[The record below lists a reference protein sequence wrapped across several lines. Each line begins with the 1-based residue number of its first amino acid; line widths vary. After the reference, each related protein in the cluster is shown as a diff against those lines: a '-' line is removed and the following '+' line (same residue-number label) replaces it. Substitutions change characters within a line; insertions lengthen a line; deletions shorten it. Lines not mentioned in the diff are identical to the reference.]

1 MAERF
6 GFALTVQQLA
16 RGSDRV
22 LVLSD
27 IAARRAADGWFRSAE
42 LSDLFVQFRIPLPG
56 NLSQQLADL
65 ARQGHVMRHPSQ
77 RPVAWSVTPR
87 GRARVLELTA
97 GVAALVAEE
106 ELQEVTGA
114 TVAEVVHPLVPHSMA
129 PIGLVSEV
137 SRFLRRWPFDS
148 NVFCITRYPED
159 NDDPLVEALEV
170 AKTALSA
177 HGLQLHRAD
186 DAQLHDELYG
196 NVAAYMWSCR
206 YGLAFLDLPAHA
218 PHLNLNVAMEVGSMI
233 MTGRRCGLLKD
244 VGVDH
249 SHIPSDLIARIY
261 KEVDLSKSYTVAA
274 AVHQW
279 AAADLALGPCATCS
293 T

>member
-6 GFALTVQQLA
+6 GFALTVQQLP

-27 IAARRAADGWFRSAE
+27 VAARRAADGWFRSAE
-42 LSDLFVQFRIPLPG
+42 LSDLFIQFRIPLPG
-56 NLSQQLADL
+56 NPSQQLADL
-65 ARQGHVMRHPSQ
+65 GRQGHVIRHPSQ

-97 GVAALVAEE
+97 GLPAVIADEGL
-106 ELQEVTGA
+106 LEVPGA
-114 TVAEVVHPLVPHSMA
+114 TVAEVAHPLVPHSMA
-129 PIGLVSEV
+129 PMGLVSEV

-148 NVFCITRYPED
+148 NVFCITRFPEETE
-159 NDDPLVEALEV
+159 PLAEALEV
-170 AKTALSA
+170 AKVALRA

-206 YGLAFLDLPAHA
+206 YGLAFLDLPRRA

-244 VGVDH
+244 VGVDR

-261 KEVDLSKSYTVAA
+261 KEVDVTKNYTVAA

-279 AAADLALGPCATCS
+279 AAADLGLGPCATCS